1 MTGALISGDEF
12 SVEGWE
18 SVWLITS
25 FITIVGGIMYALVA
39 SAEIQP
45 WSSDPMNMIEQLKF
59 EGNQIVGYFKN
70 NKVHSEKKETIIV
83 ET

>member
-1 MTGALISGDEF
+1 MTGLLISGNEF

-25 FITIVGGIMYALVA
+25 FITIAGGIMYALVA

-45 WSSDPMNMIEQLKF
+45 WSSGPMKMIEQLKF
-59 EGNQIVGYFKN
+59 IVRKQ
-70 NKVHSEKKETIIV
+70 KP
-83 ET
+83 

>member
-1 MTGALISGDEF
+1 MIIGDEF

-18 SVWLITS
+18 SVWLVTS
-25 FITIVGGIMYALVA
+25 FITIAGGLLYALVA

-45 WSSDPMNMIEQLKF
+45 WSNGQMNMADQLKF
-59 EGNQIVGYFKN
+59 ECNQVVGYFKKN
-70 NKVHSEKKETIIV
+70 MVNPEKLESITV